1 MPRQPGGL
9 AGIEVSASTESRNP
23 VGVELP
29 KELGA
34 NEKRLTEKA
43 VRTTIKA
50 NRLILLEP
58 LGMRT
63 ALLQK
68 VLSCIMVVVVPAALF
83 AADSGAAMLYSNGT
97 ARLNGSTLPRSSAIF
112 PGDLVQTAADSVA
125 KINAV
130 GTSLMVLSDSQVRFE
145 GNAVKLEHGGV
156 AVSTSKAMAT
166 RTGQVTVTP
175 SASVWTQFDV
185 KNVDGQI
192 QVTAEKG
199 DLTVSDGAGTTT
211 LAQGQQTTREQSEPA
226 RPEQSENN
234 KKRRKR
240 AAGAAPGASGGALDS
255 PLAIGIGV
263 GAVAGLA
270 TWVLIQGDEPV
281 SPKQ

>member
-1 MPRQPGGL
+1 
-9 AGIEVSASTESRNP
+9 
-23 VGVELP
+23 
-29 KELGA
+29 
-34 NEKRLTEKA
+34 
-43 VRTTIKA
+43 
-50 NRLILLEP
+50 
-58 LGMRT
+58 MRT

-112 PGDLVQTAADSVA
+112 PGDLVQTTADSVA
-125 KINAV
+125 KINAA
-130 GTSLMVLSDSQVRFE
+130 GTSLMVLSDTLVQFE

-156 AVSTSKAMAT
+156 AVSTSKAMTT
-166 RTGQVTVTP
+166 RAGQVTVTP
-175 SASVWTQFDV
+175 STSVWTQFDV

-192 QVTAEKG
+192 QVTAQKG

-211 LAQGQQTTREQSEPA
+211 LAQGQQTTRDESQTEQSEK
-226 RPEQSENN
+226 N
-234 KKRRKR
+234 KKRKR
-240 AAGAAPGASGGALDS
+240 AGGAIPGASGGALDS

-263 GAVAGLA
+263 GAVAGLV
-270 TWVLIQGDEPV
+270 TWVLVEGDQPV